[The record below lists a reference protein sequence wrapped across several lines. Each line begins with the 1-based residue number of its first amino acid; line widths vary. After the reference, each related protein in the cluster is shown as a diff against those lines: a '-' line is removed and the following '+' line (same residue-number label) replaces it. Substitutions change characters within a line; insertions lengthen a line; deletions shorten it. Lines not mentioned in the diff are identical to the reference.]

1 MVEEEECLKHTKN
14 LHTQRER
21 ETKADDMKSTTS
33 TRNGGGESGAGAP
46 AVRPQHV
53 KVRVEESQPAVVP
66 SDKAAVG
73 ERRS

>member
-1 MVEEEECLKHTKN
+1 MIEVEKCLKHTKN
-14 LHTQRER
+14 LHTQRE
-21 ETKADDMKSTTS
+21 TKADDKKSTTS

-53 KVRVEESQPAVVP
+53 TVRVEESQPAVVP
-66 SDKAAVG
+66 SDGAAVG

>member
-1 MVEEEECLKHTKN
+1 MIEEEGCLKHTKN
-14 LHTQRER
+14 LHTQR

-33 TRNGGGESGAGAP
+33 TRGGGESGAGAP

>member
-1 MVEEEECLKHTKN
+1 MPEAHQESAHP
-14 LHTQRER
+14 ER

-53 KVRVEESQPAVVP
+53 TVRVEESQPAVVP

>member
-14 LHTQRER
+14 LHTQR

-53 KVRVEESQPAVVP
+53 KVREKSQPAVVP
-66 SDKAAVG
+66 SDGAAVG